1 MAKAKRSQQT
11 GKTVLEKRREK
22 QDRRKR
28 VAAERSR
35 TYALNDP
42 R

>member
-1 MAKAKRSQQT
+1 MPKAKRSQQT
-11 GKTVLEKRREK
+11 GKTVLEKRRAK
-22 QDRRKR
+22 QERRKQL
-28 VAAERSR
+28 ATQRSR